1 MTNYLLRQ
9 FLSKKE
15 IKQFKKQL
23 LRTKGVIIMNTIIN
37 LVLGNIVVRKQ

>member
-15 IKQFKKQL
+15 IKTVLPIFF
-23 LRTKGVIIMNTIIN
+23 TKNEAPYSFIIRII
-37 LVLGNIVVRKQ
+37 R